1 MKCLDCK
8 VDVLDIKKDII
19 KLLNDN
25 NIFYVRDLYILNRK
39 NLKSFGLND
48 RDIYQVIIQLELL
61 GLDLNGKKY

>member
-25 NIFYVRDLYILNRK
+25 NIFYVRYLYILNRK